1 MHTLPFN
8 VLYWLLA
15 LAPIILVLI
24 LMIGLRWGGS
34 KAGPVGWLTAIIL
47 SLAFFGAT
55 PALLAYSQLK
65 GLLLTF
71 YVLYII
77 WMALVLYNVVNEAG
91 AIAVIGRAISRLT
104 SDRVMQ
110 LLILS
115 WVFSAFLQGVA
126 GFGVPIAVV
135 APLLIGMGF
144 EPATAVV
151 ATAIGHSWSVTFGDI
166 ASSFQALIAATGL
179 GGQELAPWSALFL
192 ALACFG
198 CGLAAAHAH
207 NGFKALRHG
216 LPAILII
223 GSLMS
228 GTQYLLA
235 TNGLWNLAGFV
246 AGLVG
251 LLVGTGVARLPLYRS
266 TSATPKAIQFSVR
279 EQSERRLS
287 SRRRIETKRAG
298 LPGRPA
304 WLRYGWFRQA
314 QPKPLRSEPTQ
325 PALPRKLDDLD
336 ATPTADDDEGGLSL
350 PLALAP
356 YLFLVVLVTAAE
368 LYSPLHELLNTVVIR
383 IRFPELRTAYGWVTE
398 AGTGRTISI
407 FGHAGALL
415 AYTSAIGYLLYRRT
429 GHYSEGVL
437 RKIAANTLRSA
448 VPSSIGI
455 ASLVGMALIMDHS
468 GMTRFLAQGISRSVG
483 AAFPLFSPLIGVL
496 GAFMTG
502 SNTNSNVI
510 FALLQKQAA
519 ELIGVSVSI
528 ILGAQTTGG
537 SLGSMLA
544 PAKIIV
550 GCSTAGLAGREGEV
564 LKKTLLPGLLIAACV
579 GVVAW
584 LMIYVLGVG

>member
-1 MHTLPFN
+1 MHTLPLN
-8 VLYWLLA
+8 ILYWLLA
-15 LAPIILVLI
+15 LSPIIVVLI
-24 LMIGLRWGGS
+24 LMVGLRWGGS
-34 KAGPVGWLTAIIL
+34 KAGPVGWLTAVVV

-55 PALLAYSQLK
+55 PKLLVYSQVK
-65 GLLLTF
+65 GLLLTI

-91 AIAVIGRAISRLT
+91 AITVIGRAISRLT
-104 SDRVMQ
+104 GDRVMQ

-144 EPATAVV
+144 KPVTAVV

-166 ASSFQALIAATGL
+166 ASSFQALIATTGL
-179 GGQELAPWSALFL
+179 EGSELAPWSAIFL
-192 ALACFG
+192 GIACFG

-207 NGFKALRHG
+207 SGFRALWHG
-216 LPAILII
+216 FPAILIV
-223 GSLMS
+223 GFLMS

-251 LLVGTGVARLPLYRS
+251 LLGGTVVARLPLYRS
-266 TSATPKAIQFSVR
+266 VR
-279 EQSERRLS
+279 EAARANGAEER
-287 SRRRIETKRAG
+287 
-298 LPGRPA
+298 
-304 WLRYGWFRQA
+304 
-314 QPKPLRSEPTQ
+314 
-325 PALPRKLDDLD
+325 
-336 ATPTADDDEGGLSL
+336 LSL
-350 PLALAP
+350 PLALLP
-356 YLFLVVLVTAAE
+356 YLLLVVLVTAAE
-368 LYSPLHELLNTVVIR
+368 LYTPLHEFLNSVVIR
-383 IRFPELRTAYGWVTE
+383 IRFPELRTAYGWITE
-398 AGTGRTISI
+398 AGTGRTISV
-407 FGHAGALL
+407 FGHPGALL
-415 AYTSAIGYLLYRRT
+415 AYTSIISYLLYRYT
-429 GHYSEGVL
+429 GHYREGVL
-437 RKIAANTLRSA
+437 QRITTNTLRSA

-468 GMTRFLAQGISRSVG
+468 GMTYLLAEGLSRSVG
-483 AAFPLFSPLIGVL
+483 AAFPLVSPLIGVL

-510 FALLQKQAA
+510 FAPLQKQAA
-519 ELIGVSVSI
+519 ELIGINVFI

-544 PAKIIV
+544 PAKVIV

-584 LMIYVLGVG
+584 MVIY

>member
-8 VLYWLLA
+8 ALYWLLA
-15 LAPIILVLI
+15 LCPIVVVLI
-24 LMIGLRWGGS
+24 LMIGFRWGGS
-34 KAGPVGWLTAIIL
+34 KAGPVGWLTAVVV
-47 SLAFFGAT
+47 SLAFFGTT
-55 PALLAYSQLK
+55 PGLLAYSQLK

-91 AIAVIGRAISRLT
+91 AITVIGHAISRLT
-104 SDRVMQ
+104 GDRVMQ

-135 APLLIGMGF
+135 APLLIGLGF
-144 EPATAVV
+144 EPVTAVV

-179 GGQELAPWSALFL
+179 GGLELAPWSALFL
-192 ALACFG
+192 GLACFG

-207 NGFKALRHG
+207 DGLKGLRHG
-216 LPAILII
+216 LPAILIV

-251 LLVGTGVARLPLYRS
+251 LLAGAVVARLPLYRAPPQS
-266 TSATPKAIQFSVR
+266 PPTLRPRSGQALGGKFRSASATSTA
-279 EQSERRLS
+279 
-287 SRRRIETKRAG
+287 AG
-298 LPGRPA
+298 
-304 WLRYGWFRQA
+304 
-314 QPKPLRSEPTQ
+314 
-325 PALPRKLDDLD
+325 
-336 ATPTADDDEGGLSL
+336 DEGRLSL

-356 YLFLVVLVTAAE
+356 YLLLIVLVTAAE
-368 LYSPLHELLNTVVIR
+368 LYGPLHEFLNSVVIR
-383 IRFPELRTAYGWVTE
+383 IRFPELRTAYGWITE

-415 AYTSAIGYLLYRRT
+415 AYTSVIGYFLYRRS
-429 GHYSEGVL
+429 GHYCAEIL
-437 RKIAANTLRSA
+437 RRIAANTLRSA

-455 ASLVGMALIMDHS
+455 ASLVGMALVMDHS
-468 GMTRFLAQGISRSVG
+468 GMTYFLAQGISQSVG
-483 AAFPLFSPLIGVL
+483 TAFPFFSPLIGVL

-510 FALLQKQAA
+510 FAPLQKQAA
-519 ELIGVSVSI
+519 ELIGISVFI
-528 ILGAQTTGG
+528 ILAAQTTGG

-564 LKKTLLPGLLIAACV
+564 LKRTLLPGLLIAACV

-584 LMIYVLGVG
+584 LVIYLM

>member
-1 MHTLPFN
+1 
-8 VLYWLLA
+8 V
-15 LAPIILVLI
+15 V
-24 LMIGLRWGGS
+24 
-34 KAGPVGWLTAIIL
+34 
-47 SLAFFGAT
+47 SLAFFGTT
-55 PALLAYSQLK
+55 PELLAYSQLK

-91 AIAVIGRAISRLT
+91 AIAVIGRAISHLT
-104 SDRVMQ
+104 GDRVMQ

-151 ATAIGHSWSVTFGDI
+151 ATAIGHSWSVTFGDM
-166 ASSFQALIAATGL
+166 ASSFQALIAATGFS
-179 GGQELAPWSALFL
+179 GQELAPWSALFL
-192 ALACFG
+192 GLACFG

-207 NGFKALRHG
+207 SGFKALRHG
-216 LPAILII
+216 LPAILIV
-223 GSLMS
+223 GFLMS

-246 AGLVG
+246 AGMVG
-251 LLVGTGVARLPLYRS
+251 LLVGAGVARLPLYRAAS
-266 TSATPKAIQFSVR
+266 TTLTV
-279 EQSERRLS
+279 
-287 SRRRIETKRAG
+287 AG
-298 LPGRPA
+298 
-304 WLRYGWFRQA
+304 
-314 QPKPLRSEPTQ
+314 
-325 PALPRKLDDLD
+325 
-336 ATPTADDDEGGLSL
+336 DEESLGL
-350 PLALAP
+350 PLAIAP
-356 YLFLVVLVTAAE
+356 YLLLIVLVTAAE
-368 LYSPLHELLNTVVIR
+368 LYGPLHELLNSVVIS
-383 IRFPELRTAYGWVTE
+383 IHFPELRTAYGWTTE

-407 FGHAGALL
+407 FGHPGALL

-429 GHYSEGVL
+429 GHYSGSV
-437 RKIAANTLRSA
+437 RRRIIANTLRSA

-455 ASLVGMALIMDHS
+455 ASLVGMALVMDHS
-468 GMTRFLAQGISRSVG
+468 GMTYFLAQGISRSVG
-483 AAFPLFSPLIGVL
+483 AAFPFFSPLIGVL

-510 FALLQKQAA
+510 FAPLQKQAA
-519 ELIGVSVSI
+519 ELIGISVFI
-528 ILGAQTTGG
+528 VLGAQTTGG

-544 PAKIIV
+544 PAKVIV

-564 LKKTLLPGLLIAACV
+564 LKKTLLPGLLIAAFV

-584 LMIYVLGVG
+584 IAIY

>member
-8 VLYWLLA
+8 ILYWLLA
-15 LAPIILVLI
+15 LSPIIVVLI
-24 LMIGLRWGGS
+24 LMIGFRWGGS
-34 KAGPVGWLTAIIL
+34 KAGPVGWLTAVIV

-55 PALLAYSQLK
+55 PPALLAYSQLK
-65 GLLLTF
+65 GLLLTL

-91 AIAVIGRAISRLT
+91 AITIIGRALSRLT
-104 SDRVMQ
+104 GDRVMQ

-144 EPATAVV
+144 EPVTAVV

-179 GGQELAPWSALFL
+179 AGQELAPWSALFL
-192 ALACFG
+192 GLSCFG

-207 NGFKALRHG
+207 DGFKALRHG

-223 GSLMS
+223 GALMS

-246 AGLVG
+246 AGMVG
-251 LLVGTGVARLPLYRS
+251 LLAGAVVTRLPRYRS
-266 TSATPKAIQFSVR
+266 ASATSTVASA
-279 EQSERRLS
+279 ERRL
-287 SRRRIETKRAG
+287 G
-298 LPGRPA
+298 
-304 WLRYGWFRQA
+304 
-314 QPKPLRSEPTQ
+314 
-325 PALPRKLDDLD
+325 
-336 ATPTADDDEGGLSL
+336 L

-356 YLFLVVLVTAAE
+356 YLLLVVLVTAAE
-368 LYSPLHELLNTVVIR
+368 LCAPLHELLNSVVIR
-383 IRFPELRTAYGWVTE
+383 IRFPELRTAYGWITP

-415 AYTSAIGYLLYRRT
+415 AYTSIIGYLLYRRS
-429 GHYSEGVL
+429 GHYSAGVL
-437 RKIAANTLRSA
+437 RRITTNTLRSA

-455 ASLVGMALIMDHS
+455 ASLVGMALVMDHS
-468 GMTRFLAQGISRSVG
+468 GMTYFLAQGISQSVG
-483 AAFPLFSPLIGVL
+483 AAFPFFSPLIGML

-510 FALLQKQAA
+510 FAPLQKQAA
-519 ELIGVSVSI
+519 ELIGISVFV
-528 ILGAQTTGG
+528 ILAAQTTGG

-579 GVVAW
+579 GVMAW
-584 LMIYVLGVG
+584 LVIYERAA

>member
-1 MHTLPFN
+1 MHTLPSN

-15 LAPIILVLI
+15 LSPIIVVLI
-24 LMIGLRWGGS
+24 LMIGFRWGGS
-34 KAGPVGWLTAIIL
+34 KAGPVGWLTAIL
-47 SLAFFGAT
+47 VSLAFFGVT
-55 PALLAYSQLK
+55 PRLLAYSQLK
-65 GLLLTF
+65 GLLLTV

-104 SDRVMQ
+104 GDRVMQ

-144 EPATAVV
+144 APVTAVV

-179 GGQELAPWSALFL
+179 GGQGLAPWSALFL
-192 ALACFG
+192 GLACFG
-198 CGLAAAHAH
+198 CGLAAVHAH
-207 NGFKALRHG
+207 DGVKALRHS

-246 AGLVG
+246 AGMVG
-251 LLVGTGVARLPLYRS
+251 LLVGAGVARLPLYRS
-266 TSATPKAIQFSVR
+266 ASV
-279 EQSERRLS
+279 
-287 SRRRIETKRAG
+287 
-298 LPGRPA
+298 
-304 WLRYGWFRQA
+304 
-314 QPKPLRSEPTQ
+314 
-325 PALPRKLDDLD
+325 
-336 ATPTADDDEGGLSL
+336 TPTAAGNEGGLKL

-368 LYSPLHELLNTVVIR
+368 LYGPLHQLLNSVVLR
-383 IRFPELRTAYGWVTE
+383 IRFPQLRTAYGWITE
-398 AGTGRTISI
+398 AGTGRTVSI

-415 AYTSAIGYLLYRRT
+415 AYTSIIAYFLYRRA
-429 GHYSEGVL
+429 GVYNEGTL

-455 ASLVGMALIMDHS
+455 ASLVGMALVMDHS
-468 GMTRFLAQGISRSVG
+468 GMTHLLAEGISRSVG

-510 FALLQKQAA
+510 FAPLQKQAA
-519 ELIGVSVSI
+519 ELIGISVFV

-544 PAKIIV
+544 PAKVIV
-550 GCSTAGLAGREGEV
+550 GCSTAGLAGHEGEV

-584 LMIYVLGVG
+584 LVIYFGGSG